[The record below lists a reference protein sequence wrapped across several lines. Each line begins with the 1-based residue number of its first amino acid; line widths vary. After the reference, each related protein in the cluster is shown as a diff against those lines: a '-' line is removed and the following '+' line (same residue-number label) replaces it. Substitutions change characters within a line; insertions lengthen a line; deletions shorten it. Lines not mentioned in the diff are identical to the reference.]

1 MRKASTTDPIASYG
15 QPMPACRAMRNEN
28 GDVLSRSKRL
38 YFRVQ
43 KVLLRCA
50 AAYSIRDA
58 NGVASA
64 VHSQHRAFA

>member
-15 QPMPACRAMRNEN
+15 TADARLPALRNEN